1 MSKLSKLYTTI
12 ESLKELNLPIDE
24 LLQQEV
30 DKLEEDLI
38 RTEILP
44 TLTDKIEPA
53 LAQVQRELVLVVDYV
68 PGEPLKVS
76 LSRKRNIA
84 DVLTDAV
91 EISPKRPHVV
101 TATDIT
107 RSPNVD
113 FRVRFADGKV
123 CEGNGKQVFI
133 DSLKHMILP
142 RVATFDGRTFAG
154 FPLVGRKQRV
164 TEDGYKWQENVD
176 GWWVYINMSNE
187 TKMSMLKQV
196 ATTLGIS
203 LTIEVLKN
211 STSSN
216 SHNPKSE
223 RHTKGKRALY
233 SIEKGK
239 PMNKRATVYAVIEK
253 YLYANDGVSV
263 DEIEKVFPKY
273 IQGSYGVIATEKE
286 LSERRKKGLQVD
298 NRYFIDRPL
307 YDGYGTT
314 FYVCHQWGD
323 ENFDKFCSHV
333 WEELDWHIE
342 EVNEED

>member
-1 MSKLSKLYTTI
+1 MSRLSKLYQAMETLAS
-12 ESLKELNLPIDE
+12 EGLELSPE
-24 LLQQEV
+24 QETQLR
-30 DKLEEDLI
+30 KAEEEI
-38 RTEILP
+38 IQKEILP
-44 TLTDKIEPA
+44 VLTEKIEPV
-53 LAQVQRELVLVVDYV
+53 LAQIERELVLVVDYV
-68 PGEPLKVS
+68 PHAPLKVS

-84 DVLTDAV
+84 DVLPDAV

-107 RSPNVD
+107 RSPNID
-113 FRVRFADGKV
+113 FRVRFEDGTV
-123 CEGNGKQVFI
+123 CEGNGKTAFI
-133 DSLKHMILP
+133 EALKHMVLP

-176 GWWVYINMSNE
+176 GWWIYVNMSNE

-196 ATTLGIS
+196 ANALGQSI
-203 LTIEVLKN
+203 TIDVLKDAD
-211 STSSN
+211 SK
-216 SHNPKSE
+216 PDKIKSE
-223 RHTKGKRALY
+223 GKPKGKRTLY
-233 SIEKGK
+233 SINKGT
-239 PMNKRATVYAVIEK
+239 PMNKRATVYAVIER
-253 YLYANDGVSV
+253 YIYDNDGISV

-286 LSERRKKGLQVD
+286 LSERRKKGLQVN

-323 ENFDKFCSHV
+323 ENFDRFCSRV
-333 WEELDWHIE
+333 REELDWYIE
-342 EVNEED
+342 EVSDEG

>member
-91 EISPKRPHVV
+91 EISPKRTHVV
-101 TATDIT
+101 TATEIT

-113 FRVRFADGKV
+113 FCVRFADGKV
-123 CEGNGKQVFI
+123 CEGSGKQVFI

-142 RVATFDGRTFAG
+142 RVATFDGRSFAG

-164 TEDGYKWQENVD
+164 TEDGYKWQEYVD

-187 TKMSMLKQV
+187 TKMSMLKKV
-196 ATTLGIS
+196 ASSLGIS
-203 LTIEVLKN
+203 LTIEVLKDLTN
-211 STSSN
+211 K
-216 SHNPKSE
+216 SHKPKSE
-223 RHTKGKRALY
+223 SHPKGKRSLY
-233 SIEKGK
+233 SIDKGK
-239 PMNKRATVYAVIEK
+239 PLNKRATVYAVIERF
-253 YLYANDGVSV
+253 LYENDGISV
-263 DEIEKVFPKY
+263 DEIEKVFPKH
-273 IQGSYGVIATEKE
+273 IQGSYGVIATENE
-286 LSERRKKGLQVD
+286 LSDRRKKGLQVN

-323 ENFDKFCSHV
+323 DNFDRFCCRV
-333 WEELDWHIE
+333 LEELDWHIE
-342 EVNEED
+342 EVIEDD

>member
-107 RSPNVD
+107 RSPNID
-113 FRVRFADGKV
+113 FRVRFEDGTV
-123 CEGNGKQVFI
+123 CEGNGKSAFI
-133 DSLKHMILP
+133 EALKHMVLP

-164 TEDGYKWQENVD
+164 TEDGYKWQEYVD
-176 GWWVYINMSNE
+176 GWWIYVNMSNE

-196 ATTLGIS
+196 ANALGQSI
-203 LTIEVLKN
+203 TIDVLKD
-211 STSSN
+211 SDTK
-216 SHNPKSE
+216 PDKTKSE
-223 RHTKGKRALY
+223 GKPKGKRTLY
-233 SIEKGK
+233 SIDKGT

-253 YLYANDGVSV
+253 YLYDNDGISV

-286 LSERRKKGLQVD
+286 LSERRKKGLQVN

-323 ENFDKFCSHV
+323 ENFDRFCSRV
-333 WEELDWHIE
+333 REELDWYIE
-342 EVNEED
+342 EVPDKD

>member
-76 LSRKRNIA
+76 LSRKRNIT

-107 RSPNVD
+107 RSPNID
-113 FRVRFADGKV
+113 FRVRFEDGTV
-123 CEGNGKQVFI
+123 CEGNGKNTFI
-133 DSLKHMILP
+133 QALKHMVLA

-154 FPLVGRKQRV
+154 FPLVSRKQRI
-164 TEDGYKWQENVD
+164 TEDGFKWQEQVD

-187 TKMSMLKQV
+187 TKMSILKQV
-196 ATTLGIS
+196 AESLGIE
-203 LTIEVLKN
+203 LKVEVLKE
-211 STSSN
+211 SKSSC
-216 SHNPKSE
+216 K
-223 RHTKGKRALY
+223 KK
-233 SIEKGK
+233 
-239 PMNKRATVYAVIEK
+239 TV
-253 YLYANDGVSV
+253 
-263 DEIEKVFPKY
+263 
-273 IQGSYGVIATEKE
+273 
-286 LSERRKKGLQVD
+286 
-298 NRYFIDRPL
+298 
-307 YDGYGTT
+307 
-314 FYVCHQWGD
+314 
-323 ENFDKFCSHV
+323 
-333 WEELDWHIE
+333 
-342 EVNEED
+342 